1 MSFIEVSNLVKNYN
15 VLTPYHGIKNKLK
28 NIGRKNYYV
37 KEAVRG
43 ISFSIEKGESIGYI
57 GFNGAGKSTTI
68 KMMTGVLQP
77 TSGTIKVNGIEPYI
91 ERKKNAQKIGVVF
104 GQRSQLYWDLPVCDS
119 FELSRLL
126 YNIPMDRFKKNTQKF
141 IELFKMEDFIN
152 QPVRQLSLGQKIK
165 ANIVIALL
173 HDPEVVYLDE
183 PTIGLDIISKKAI
196 REGINTINK
205 ESNTNIILTS
215 HDMDDISAV
224 CQRIILIDHGSIVY
238 DGSINDFHNIYN
250 STYIVKLEFKN
261 SPKWISKEI
270 YTLESQEKNTWKIG
284 VNKNVSKKDAMID
297 LINMYSP
304 DNIYILD
311 HSLEDIIGKFMSNL

>member
-1 MSFIEVSNLVKNYN
+1 MAFIEVSNLVKNYN
-15 VLTPYHGIKNKLK
+15 VLTPCHGIKNRLK
-28 NIGRKNYYV
+28 NIGKKNYYV

-43 ISFSIEKGESIGYI
+43 ISFSVEKGETIGYI

-77 TSGTIKVNGIEPYI
+77 TSGTIKVDGIEPYI
-91 ERKKNAQKIGVVF
+91 ERKINAKKIGVVF
-104 GQRSQLYWDLPVCDS
+104 GQRSQLYWDLPVYDS
-119 FELSRLL
+119 FELARLL
-126 YNIPMDRFKKNTQKF
+126 YNIPNDRFKKNAEKF

-165 ANIVIALL
+165 ANIVMALL

-196 REGINTINK
+196 REGITAINK
-205 ESNTNIILTS
+205 ENNTTIILTS

-224 CQRIILIDHGSIVY
+224 CNRIILIDRGSIVY
-238 DGSINDFHNIYN
+238 DGSIKDFQNKFDSNYVI
-250 STYIVKLEFKN
+250 KLEFN
-261 SPKWISKEI
+261 ALPKWIPTKK
-270 YTLESQEKNTWKIG
+270 YTLESQEKNTWKIC
-284 VNKNVSKKDAMID
+284 VNKSINKKDVMID

-311 HSLEDIIGKFMSNL
+311 HSLEDIIGKYMSNL